1 MEPQVLRNLIETIGA
16 LLLLWGLYKLAKYC
30 WRKLAKR
37 FPWLKPS
44 KEVPRFGIWLKE
56 K

>member
-1 MEPQVLRNLIETIGA
+1 MEPQVLRDLIGA
-16 LLLLWGLYKLAKYC
+16 IGAFLLLGGLYKLAKYC
-30 WRKLAKR
+30 WKKLTKR

-44 KEVPRFGIWLKE
+44 KEVSRFGIWFKE